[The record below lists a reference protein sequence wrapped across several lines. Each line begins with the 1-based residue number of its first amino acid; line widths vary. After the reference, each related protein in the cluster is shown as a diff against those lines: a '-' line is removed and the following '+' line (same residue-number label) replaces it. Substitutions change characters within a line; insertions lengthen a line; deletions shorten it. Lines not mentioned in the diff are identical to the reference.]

1 MRKMRINLPADDVKQ
16 LRFTH
21 QADGGANFAATD
33 RLDLLHDYRVYKKP
47 LSIVAFFAQDDDSS
61 PPQQHTAIGEGL
73 LKLIGDHG
81 ESIPMRM
88 LYTPS
93 LTGTVMSPERTMKD
107 MQRFNSHNKI
117 CNWSC

>member
-1 MRKMRINLPADDVKQ
+1 MRKMRINLLADDVKQ

-47 LSIVAFFAQDDDSS
+47 LSIVAFFTQDGDSS

-73 LKLIGDHG
+73 LKLIGDNG
-81 ESIPMRM
+81 VIISM
-88 LYTPS
+88 
-93 LTGTVMSPERTMKD
+93 
-107 MQRFNSHNKI
+107 
-117 CNWSC
+117 